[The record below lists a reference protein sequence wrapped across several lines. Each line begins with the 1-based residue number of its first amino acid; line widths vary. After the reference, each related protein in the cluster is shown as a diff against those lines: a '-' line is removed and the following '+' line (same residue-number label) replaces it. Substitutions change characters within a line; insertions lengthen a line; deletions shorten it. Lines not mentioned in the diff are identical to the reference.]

1 MGNHMHIQ
9 VRARAGYLSI
19 VQSLF
24 GWIMRD
30 NMEKIDMDL
39 ITGLRLEEKEM
50 ITGELRRVNQIT
62 RRKVLWSG
70 ETGPED
76 KWKVVAI
83 KI

>member
-9 VRARAGYLSI
+9 VRARAVYLSI

-50 ITGELRRVNQIT
+50 ITG
-62 RRKVLWSG
+62 S
-70 ETGPED
+70 
-76 KWKVVAI
+76 
-83 KI
+83 